1 MNDPAWLEHIGDR
14 NVHSLEDARAYM
26 RRGAMDMYERVGFG
40 MWVMEL
46 KATGEPVGTA
56 GLIRREVLE
65 DVDIGFAMLPQHRG
79 KGLALE
85 AARGVFEYAT
95 VTLGMDRLVAIVS
108 AANRKSIRI
117 LESLGMRYEKS
128 IRFHG
133 DDEDVPLYGWTRTQ
147 GSMV

>member
-1 MNDPAWLEHIGDR
+1 M
-14 NVHSLEDARAYM
+14 HSLEDARAYM

-46 KATGEPVGTA
+46 KATGESVGTA
-56 GLIRREVLE
+56 GLIRREVLP

-108 AANRKSIRI
+108 AANSKSIRI

-128 IRFHG
+128 IRFPG
-133 DDEDVPLYGWTRTQ
+133 DDEEVPLYGWTRPQ